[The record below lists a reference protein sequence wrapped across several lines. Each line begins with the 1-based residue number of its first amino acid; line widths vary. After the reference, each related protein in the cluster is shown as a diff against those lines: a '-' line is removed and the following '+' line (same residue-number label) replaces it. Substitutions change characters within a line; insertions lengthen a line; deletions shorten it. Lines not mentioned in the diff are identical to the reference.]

1 MEIIVSILSVVSQI
15 ILIISLILI
24 VIKVYKYYTDKYKL
38 EYKNHLLNLGLKA
51 YVDKT
56 LNEYIIDSLEEEIKI
71 NPDFI
76 NKIVLTPDDEQTLLK
91 IITTNVL
98 EFMSDT
104 FKEQLRS
111 VYNIDIILEE
121 GQDGLTDIVT
131 RKTYIQILEL
141 SIKMNTPRNT
151 NVNIQ
156 KMMNQE

>member
-1 MEIIVSILSVVSQI
+1 MEIIVSILSIVSQI
-15 ILIISLILI
+15 ILIISLVLI
-24 VIKVYKYYTDKYKL
+24 VIKVYKYYTGKYKL
-38 EYKNHLLNLGLKA
+38 EYKSHLLNLGLKT

-121 GQDGLTDIVT
+121 QQDGLTDIVT
-131 RKTYIQILEL
+131 RKTYVQILEL

-151 NVNIQ
+151 NINIQ